1 MTFLLDNGG
10 TPSSRSML
18 WYGALSIIMT
28 ALSGM
33 LGSSFVNIRSK
44 GSIKSGI
51 IFPIATIPC
60 GICTTVVFIN
70 ERFIKINQYPPALV
84 EYFLFQKV
92 GSAGFDH
99 IVSFTKRGM
108 PLHKTMKNLPLI
120 QTAS

>member
-1 MTFLLDNGG
+1 MPLWRQPSPICRVMLNALIPNGIDRRGARNWVSNPALRTMTE
-10 TPSSRSML
+10 SSLQRPLKYLPM
-18 WYGALSIIMT
+18 
-28 ALSGM
+28 
-33 LGSSFVNIRSK
+33 
-44 GSIKSGI
+44 
-51 IFPIATIPC
+51 C